1 MNKFFNFLGLAKR
14 SGNLIEGYSKCDE
27 QRNRRSFYLVILS
40 DDASNSTKKKFKNHC
55 IEKKIPLIEDFSK
68 EELGNP
74 IGREELKVLA
84 VVDKNM
90 AEKLITLY
98 ENEKVTN

>member
-1 MNKFFNFLGLAKR
+1 MNKFFYFLGLAKR

-27 QRNRRSFYLVILS
+27 QRNRRSFYLVIVS

-90 AEKLITLY
+90 AEKLISLY